1 MCSLVNTSV
10 VKNDINIMVMFM
22 YYNERIQ
29 YVRET
34 KNITQT
40 DIAKHLGIKQQ
51 QYASNLMPI
60 TYFIEVCNYLNVS
73 SDYLLGLN
81 IKKENVKTKI

>member
-1 MCSLVNTSV
+1 
-10 VKNDINIMVMFM
+10 MFM

-51 QYASNLMPI
+51 QYARYEKGINLMPI